1 MIFSNKKTYKSNENF
16 KLQII
21 NENEEFIDK
30 SLGITE
36 SRKKELSLL
45 CLSTY
50 KEKNKNLVLSLEAT
64 VNVTKHINE
73 AVFVTLMISKLHDAD
88 RKHLL
93 DILTEIL
100 GMDE

>member
-45 CLSTY
+45 CVGTY
-50 KEKNKNLVLSLEAT
+50 KEKNKNLVLTLEAT
-64 VNVTKHINE
+64 VNATKHINE
-73 AVFVTLMISKLHDAD
+73 AVFVTLMISKLH
-88 RKHLL
+88 
-93 DILTEIL
+93 LTCMMRNL
-100 GMDE
+100 VK